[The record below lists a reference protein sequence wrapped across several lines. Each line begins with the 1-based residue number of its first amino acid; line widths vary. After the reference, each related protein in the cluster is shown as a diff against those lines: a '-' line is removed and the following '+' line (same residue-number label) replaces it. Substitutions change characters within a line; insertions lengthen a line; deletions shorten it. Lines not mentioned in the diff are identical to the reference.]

1 MELIVKH
8 FNELTV
14 AELEEIYRL
23 RVSVFVVE
31 QNCPYMEI
39 DGFDKFAYHLFL
51 RDGDGI
57 KAYARALPQN
67 TVYEEASIGR
77 IISIKR
83 RCGLGSQIV
92 NAAVETARDK
102 FGASRIKIGAQVY
115 ARSLYEKAGFK
126 QISDEYIEDGIPH
139 IHMMLEL

>member
-39 DGFDKFAYHLFL
+39 DGFDKFAYHLCL
-51 RDGDGI
+51 RDRDGI

-92 NAAVETARDK
+92 NAAVETAREK
-102 FGASRIKIGAQVY
+102 FGARRIKIGAQVY
-115 ARSLYEKAGFK
+115 ARTLYEKAGFK

>member
-1 MELIVKH
+1 MELIIKH
-8 FNELTV
+8 FNELTT

-31 QNCPYMEI
+31 QNCPYQEI
-39 DGFDKFAYHLFL
+39 DGFDKFAYHLCL
-51 RDGDGI
+51 RDSDGI

-83 RCGLGSQIV
+83 RCGFGSQIV
-92 NAAVETARDK
+92 NAAVETAKEK
-102 FGASRIKIGAQVY
+102 FGANRIKIGAQVY
-115 ARSLYEKAGFK
+115 ARTLYEKAGFK

-139 IHMMLEL
+139 IHMMLEI